1 MANYDFRILIDT
13 ISGSQYSYG
22 TGSFVNVAND
32 TSFLLTT
39 SGAAAIIDNMRK
51 IQYFDAKTHNTS
63 SFENLY
69 LAKSLAT
76 FKKTFLSTTP
86 IQHFQFVSCSIV
98 DDNSSGS
105 LVFTANSASISCSS
119 NSSVANH
126 GDRVKRYKFFGN
138 KVCNVLGLPENY
150 WIYADKFRLPTS
162 GSDSNYIS
170 GDILANSINI
180 RDNFAIS
187 NAASIESDLPLHH
200 HRDTDRWVKWT
211 DMSGSIPSNDM
222 MIGYSN
228 LNDRYEIRMKNHNLL
243 ISSSA
248 TTASGDFLTTGT
260 LSGSISASSIS
271 STGNIDV
278 KHTLPRINLQ
288 SNTLDAEAYLA
299 LTGGKL
305 LLYNTYDSVGGD
317 LEIRTKDFDNALFL
331 DNSTT
336 QLGIGTL
343 SPSAKLDINGNLQ
356 VQSHITASKKLLAFD
371 DIELRDGAIGGDT
384 LVKIYDSNDDGVI
397 DVNNNGITVHRL
409 DASQS
414 GTSFI
419 NTPFAIGTGT
429 SYPNSDVS
437 IAGDISSSGNVH
449 IEGDI
454 TASGDIVF
462 NTKNQDTM
470 TERGIY
476 FNDTAGVKGFIR
488 GFSGTGG
495 EIEIGSDNIIQFT
508 ETDGDTE
515 HIRFDMNSGKVGI
528 GTTSPQNNNALLTVA
543 GHISSSGGV
552 RLDNPSTSA
561 YAQQAIIKWSV
572 FTGVT
577 GAKDSTTAVTHGVT
591 NGKKRIVGIQFN
603 VVSDENNAGSMVSGD
618 MIVAGSGYS
627 QDIDERPHISFDD
640 TTIHIYISDDG
651 DAIHDSRFTMLV
663 HYANAD
669 LY

>member
-1 MANYDFRILIDT
+1 
-13 ISGSQYSYG
+13 
-22 TGSFVNVAND
+22 
-32 TSFLLTT
+32 
-39 SGAAAIIDNMRK
+39 
-51 IQYFDAKTHNTS
+51 
-63 SFENLY
+63 
-69 LAKSLAT
+69 
-76 FKKTFLSTTP
+76 KTFLSTTP

-397 DVNNNGITVHRL
+397 D
-409 DASQS
+409 
-414 GTSFI
+414 
-419 NTPFAIGTGT
+419 
-429 SYPNSDVS
+429 
-437 IAGDISSSGNVH
+437 
-449 IEGDI
+449 
-454 TASGDIVF
+454 
-462 NTKNQDTM
+462 
-470 TERGIY
+470 
-476 FNDTAGVKGFIR
+476 
-488 GFSGTGG
+488 
-495 EIEIGSDNIIQFT
+495 
-508 ETDGDTE
+508 
-515 HIRFDMNSGKVGI
+515 
-528 GTTSPQNNNALLTVA
+528 
-543 GHISSSGGV
+543 
-552 RLDNPSTSA
+552 
-561 YAQQAIIKWSV
+561 
-572 FTGVT
+572 
-577 GAKDSTTAVTHGVT
+577 
-591 NGKKRIVGIQFN
+591 
-603 VVSDENNAGSMVSGD
+603 
-618 MIVAGSGYS
+618 
-627 QDIDERPHISFDD
+627 
-640 TTIHIYISDDG
+640 
-651 DAIHDSRFTMLV
+651 
-663 HYANAD
+663 
-669 LY
+669 